1 MKNFL
6 ILFLIK
12 KIRIKNYLIKLIIFI
27 CIIKIYRLKIKK
39 IFIYLFKHYYNS
51 NIKKFNKIISLL
63 LIQKKIIN
71 KK

>member
-1 MKNFL
+1 MNNFL

-39 IFIYLFKHYYNS
+39 IFIYL
-51 NIKKFNKIISLL
+51 NIIIIQIYKNFNKINRFYLF
-63 LIQKKIIN
+63 KK
-71 KK
+71 K